1 MNWNEYYEGFTT
13 WEENDQIDNLL
24 TVDSLGPADQV
35 TDIIEDFAGF
45 HQDIAD
51 LIARKAISQRLVFSA
66 RNIEYLTHTID
77 DESLEKLFKQ
87 STDQFSANDLDY
99 LYGIV
104 NDGLLVYAYKSKGY
118 PLPRELYYYDESDD
132 GNAKSKGKKKRS
144 FLPQV
149 SIKIAIDRDKK

>member
-1 MNWNEYYEGFTT
+1 MNWNEYYEGFAT

-51 LIARKAISQRLVFSA
+51 LIARKAISQGIVFSA

-87 STDQFSANDLDY
+87 SINQFSANDLDY

-104 NDGLLVYAYKSKGY
+104 DDGLLAYAYKSKGY
-118 PLPRELYYYDESDD
+118 PLPREFSNYDESGDD
-132 GNAKSKGKKKRS
+132 NNESKGKKKRG
-144 FLPQV
+144 FLPRV